1 MRKFLTLEKL
11 DIEAS
16 QLMNDEN
23 ADSNK
28 VETTYFADICYI
40 GQGYHLEVG
49 LDLREQRP
57 LEKLYRDF
65 LVLHDRV
72 YGHSVEA
79 AVRIV
84 NLRSVHR
91 LRQFLQYPS
100 FLLIKVIVLKVVDM
114 SLLILRSNV

>member
-1 MRKFLTLEKL
+1 MTKILTPTKL
-11 DIEAS
+11 RLHTLQI
-16 QLMNDEN
+16 
-23 ADSNK
+23 
-28 VETTYFADICYI
+28 FAILGRVI
-40 GQGYHLEVG
+40 TWVG
-49 LDLREQRP
+49 LDLRVQRP

-91 LRQFLQYPS
+91 LAQFLQYPS
-100 FLLIKVIVLKVVDM
+100 FLLIKVIVSKVVDR